1 MTNIIAT
8 VIDRIVTAA
17 LFFMISIFAISVISE
32 NRLTLIIRE
41 ELFYKQRSSLHF
53 LFVAD

>member
-17 LFFMISIFAISVISE
+17 LFFMISIFVISE